1 MYALLPGLRS
11 YSEKYK
17 IKENK
22 MQLNKVLKGLL
33 IALPVLAVTACSSSD
48 DAASNAGSETT
59 NQSTSGSANQVDT
72 TVVSPMDQNGQL
84 SEQELKEQALRET
97 STIYFAFDNATIAG
111 DYEEMLAAHAAYLSK
126 MPSLK
131 VTIEGHA
138 DERGTPEYNIALG
151 ERRAQAV
158 AKYLEALGVQAD
170 QISIVSYGEEKP
182 LLLGQ
187 SDEVYAKNRRAVLV
201 Y

>member
-1 MYALLPGLRS
+1 
-11 YSEKYK
+11 
-17 IKENK
+17 

-48 DAASNAGSETT
+48 DAANASGSTET
-59 NQSTSGSANQVDT
+59 NQTQTVDN
-72 TVVSPMDQNGQL
+72 TVVSPIDQNGLL

-97 STIYFAFDNATIAG
+97 QTIYFAFDNSTIAG

-126 MPSLK
+126 NPALN

-151 ERRAQAV
+151 ERRANAV
-158 AKYLEALGVQAD
+158 AKYLQALGVQAD

-187 SDEVYAKNRRAVLV
+187 SEDVYAKNRRAVLV

>member
-1 MYALLPGLRS
+1 
-11 YSEKYK
+11 
-17 IKENK
+17 

-48 DAASNAGSETT
+48 DAANASGSTET
-59 NQSTSGSANQVDT
+59 NQSQVVDNNT
-72 TVVSPMDQNGQL
+72 AVSPIDANGQL
-84 SEQELKEQALRET
+84 TEQELKEQALRET
-97 STIYFAFDNATIAG
+97 QTIYFAFDNATIAG

-126 MPSLK
+126 NPALE

-151 ERRAQAV
+151 ERRANAV
-158 AKYLEALGVQAD
+158 AKYLQALGVQAD

-187 SDEVYAKNRRAVLV
+187 SEDVYAKNRRAVLV

>member
-1 MYALLPGLRS
+1 
-11 YSEKYK
+11 
-17 IKENK
+17 
-22 MQLNKVLKGLL
+22 MQLNKILKGLM
-33 IALPVLAVTACSSSD
+33 IALPVMAMTACSSSD
-48 DAASNAGSETT
+48 DAANTTGSET
-59 NQSTSGSANQVDT
+59 NQTTSGTENVVDT
-72 TVVSPMDQNGQL
+72 TVVSTIEGTGQL
-84 SEQELKEQALRET
+84 TEQELKEQALRE
-97 STIYFAFDNATIAG
+97 SQTIYFAFDNASIAG
-111 DYEEMLAAHAAYLSK
+111 DYEEILAAHAAYLSQNPA
-126 MPSLK
+126 MK

-158 AKYLEALGVQAD
+158 SSYIQALGVQAD

-187 SDEVYAKNRRAVLV
+187 GEDVYAKNRRAVLV

>member
-1 MYALLPGLRS
+1 
-11 YSEKYK
+11 
-17 IKENK
+17 
-22 MQLNKVLKGLL
+22 MQLNKVLKGLM
-33 IALPVLAVTACSSSD
+33 IALPVMAVTACSSTDEATS
-48 DAASNAGSETT
+48 ATSGTKSNQT
-59 NQSTSGSANQVDT
+59 TSGSEGNVDT
-72 TVVSPMDQNGQL
+72 TVVTPIDANAQL

-97 STIYFAFDNATIAG
+97 QTIYFAFDNSTIAG
-111 DYEEMLAAHAAYLSK
+111 DYEEILAAHAAYLSNNVD
-126 MPSLK
+126 MN

-158 AKYLEALGVQAD
+158 AKYLQALGVQAD

-187 SDEVYAKNRRAVLV
+187 SEDVYAKNRRAVLV

>member
-1 MYALLPGLRS
+1 MR
-11 YSEKYK
+11 
-17 IKENK
+17 
-22 MQLNKVLKGLL
+22 LNKVLKGLL

-48 DAASNAGSETT
+48 DAANASGSTET
-59 NQSTSGSANQVDT
+59 NQTQTAEG
-72 TVVSPMDQNGQL
+72 TVVSPIDQNGQL
-84 SEQELKEQALRET
+84 TEQELKEQALRE
-97 STIYFAFDNATIAG
+97 SQTIYFAFDNATIAG

-126 MPSLK
+126 NPALK
-131 VTIEGHA
+131 VTVEGHA

-151 ERRAQAV
+151 ERRATAV
-158 AKYLEALGVQAD
+158 AKYLQALGVQAD

-187 SDEVYAKNRRAVLV
+187 SEDVYAKNRRAVLV

>member
-1 MYALLPGLRS
+1 
-11 YSEKYK
+11 
-17 IKENK
+17 

-33 IALPVLAVTACSSSD
+33 IALPVMAVTACSSSD
-48 DAASNAGSETT
+48 DAASNTGAATNNNGAVETT
-59 NQSTSGSANQVDT
+59 VATPIDQS
-72 TVVSPMDQNGQL
+72 GQL
-84 SEQELKEQALRET
+84 TEQELKEQALRET
-97 STIYFAFDNATIAG
+97 QTIYFAFDNSTIAA
-111 DYEEMLAAHAAYLSK
+111 DYEEMLAAHASYLSK
-126 MPSLK
+126 NPALN

-151 ERRAQAV
+151 ERRAEAV
-158 AKYLEALGVQAD
+158 ANYLQALGVQAD

>member
-1 MYALLPGLRS
+1 
-11 YSEKYK
+11 
-17 IKENK
+17 

-48 DAASNAGSETT
+48 DAANASGSQT
-59 NQSTSGSANQVDT
+59 NQSAVSTVD
-72 TVVSPMDQNGQL
+72 SNGLDAQGQL
-84 SEQELKEQALRET
+84 TEQELKEQALRENQ
-97 STIYFAFDNATIAG
+97 TIYFAFDNATIAS
-111 DYEEMLAAHAAYLSK
+111 DYEAMLAAHAAYLVK
-126 MPSLK
+126 NPSLK

-158 AKYLEALGVQAD
+158 AKYLEALGVQSG
-170 QISIVSYGEEKP
+170 QVSIVSYGEEKP
-182 LLLGQ
+182 LVLGQ
-187 SDEVYAKNRRAVLV
+187 SEDAYAKNRRAVLV

>member
-1 MYALLPGLRS
+1 
-11 YSEKYK
+11 
-17 IKENK
+17 
-22 MQLNKVLKGLL
+22 MQLNKVLKGLM
-33 IALPVLAVTACSSSD
+33 IALPVMAVTACSSSD
-48 DAASNAGSETT
+48 DATSSTSGTETNQATAGSE
-59 NQSTSGSANQVDT
+59 NSVDT
-72 TVVSPMDQNGQL
+72 TVVTPIDANAQL

-97 STIYFAFDNATIAG
+97 QTIYFAFDNSTIAG
-111 DYEEMLAAHAAYLSK
+111 DYELMLSAHAAYLVK
-126 MPSLK
+126 NVDMQ

-158 AKYLEALGVQAD
+158 AQYLQALGVQAD

-187 SDEVYAKNRRAVLV
+187 SEDVYAKNRRAVLV

>member
-1 MYALLPGLRS
+1 
-11 YSEKYK
+11 
-17 IKENK
+17 

-48 DAASNAGSETT
+48 DAANASGSTET
-59 NQSTSGSANQVDT
+59 NQTQVVDNNT
-72 TVVSPMDQNGQL
+72 AVSPIDANGQL
-84 SEQELKEQALRET
+84 TEQELKEQALRET
-97 STIYFAFDNATIAG
+97 QTIYFAFDNATIAG
-111 DYEEMLAAHAAYLSK
+111 DYEAMLAAHAAYLSK
-126 MPSLK
+126 NPALE

-151 ERRAQAV
+151 ERRANAV
-158 AKYLEALGVQAD
+158 AKYLQALGVQAD

-187 SDEVYAKNRRAVLV
+187 SEDVYAKNRRAVLV

>member
-1 MYALLPGLRS
+1 
-11 YSEKYK
+11 
-17 IKENK
+17 

-48 DAASNAGSETT
+48 DAANASGSTET
-59 NQSTSGSANQVDT
+59 NQTQTVDN
-72 TVVSPMDQNGQL
+72 TVVSPIDANGQL

-97 STIYFAFDNATIAG
+97 QTIYFAFDNATIAG
-111 DYEEMLAAHAAYLSK
+111 DYEAMLAAHAAYLSK
-126 MPSLK
+126 NADLQ

-151 ERRAQAV
+151 ERRATAV
-158 AKYLEALGVQAD
+158 AKYLQALGVQAD

-187 SDEVYAKNRRAVLV
+187 SEDVYAKNRRAVLV

>member
-1 MYALLPGLRS
+1 
-11 YSEKYK
+11 
-17 IKENK
+17 
-22 MQLNKVLKGLL
+22 MQLNKVLKGLM
-33 IALPVLAVTACSSSD
+33 IALPVMAMTACSSSD
-48 DAASNAGSETT
+48 DAASSTGTAT
-59 NQSTSGSANQVDT
+59 NQSGVTETTET
-72 TVVSPMDQNGQL
+72 TVATPMDQSGQL
-84 SEQELKEQALRET
+84 TEQELKEQALRET
-97 STIYFAFDNATIAG
+97 QTIYFAFDNSTIAG
-111 DYEEMLAAHAAYLSK
+111 DYEEMLAAHASYLSK
-126 MPSLK
+126 NPALR

-158 AKYLEALGVQAD
+158 ANYLQALGVQAD

-187 SDEVYAKNRRAVLV
+187 SDDVYAKNRRAVLV

>member
-1 MYALLPGLRS
+1 
-11 YSEKYK
+11 
-17 IKENK
+17 

-48 DAASNAGSETT
+48 DAANATGSET
-59 NQSTSGSANQVDT
+59 NQTTSGVAGGVDT
-72 TVVSPMDQNGQL
+72 TVVSPIDQAGQL
-84 SEQELKEQALRET
+84 SEQELKEQALRE
-97 STIYFAFDNATIAG
+97 SQTIYFAFDNSTIAA
-111 DYEEMLAAHAAYLSK
+111 DYEEMLEAHAAYLSK
-126 MPSLK
+126 NSSLR
-131 VTIEGHA
+131 VTVEGHA

-151 ERRAQAV
+151 ERRATAV
-158 AKYLEALGVQAD
+158 AKYLQALGVQAD

-187 SDEVYAKNRRAVLV
+187 SNDVYAKNRRAVLV

>member
-1 MYALLPGLRS
+1 
-11 YSEKYK
+11 
-17 IKENK
+17 
-22 MQLNKVLKGLL
+22 MQLNKVFKGLL
-33 IALPVLAVTACSSSD
+33 IALPVLAMTACSSSE
-48 DAASNAGSETT
+48 DAASTSASETNNNAAVVEET
-59 NQSTSGSANQVDT
+59 T
-72 TVVSPMDQNGQL
+72 TVATPVEETVQL
-84 SEQELKEQALRET
+84 TEQEMKEKALRENQ
-97 STIYFAFDNATIAG
+97 TIYFAFDNSTIAG
-111 DYEEMLAAHAAYLSK
+111 DYEDMLAAHAAYLSK
-126 MPSLK
+126 DASLK

-158 AKYLEALGVQAD
+158 AKYIQALGVQAD

-187 SDEVYAKNRRAVLV
+187 SEDAYAKNRRAVLV

>member
-1 MYALLPGLRS
+1 
-11 YSEKYK
+11 
-17 IKENK
+17 

-48 DAASNAGSETT
+48 DAANSGSQT
-59 NQSTSGSANQVDT
+59 NQAAVSTVDANGLNAQ
-72 TVVSPMDQNGQL
+72 GQL
-84 SEQELKEQALRET
+84 TEQELKEQALRENQ
-97 STIYFAFDNATIAG
+97 TIYFAFDNATIAS
-111 DYEEMLAAHAAYLSK
+111 DYEAMLAAHAAYLVK
-126 MPSLK
+126 NPSLK
-131 VTIEGHA
+131 VTVEGHA

-158 AKYLEALGVQAD
+158 SKYLEALGVQAG

-182 LLLGQ
+182 LVLGQ
-187 SDEVYAKNRRAVLV
+187 SEEAYAKNRRAVLV

>member
-1 MYALLPGLRS
+1 
-11 YSEKYK
+11 
-17 IKENK
+17 

-48 DAASNAGSETT
+48 DAAN
-59 NQSTSGSANQVDT
+59 TSGSTETNQTQTVDN

-97 STIYFAFDNATIAG
+97 QTIYFAFDNATIAG

-126 MPSLK
+126 NPALN

-151 ERRAQAV
+151 ERRASAV
-158 AKYLEALGVQAD
+158 SKYLQALGVQAD

-187 SDEVYAKNRRAVLV
+187 SEDVYAKNRRAVLV

>member
-1 MYALLPGLRS
+1 
-11 YSEKYK
+11 
-17 IKENK
+17 

-48 DAASNAGSETT
+48 DAANTSGSTET
-59 NQSTSGSANQVDT
+59 NQSVVTDGN
-72 TVVSPMDQNGQL
+72 TVVSPIGQNGEL

-97 STIYFAFDNATIAG
+97 QTIYFAFDNATIAG
-111 DYEEMLAAHAAYLSK
+111 DYEAMLSAHAAYLSK
-126 MPSLK
+126 NADLN

-151 ERRAQAV
+151 ERRATAV
-158 AKYLEALGVQAD
+158 AKYLQALGVQAD

-187 SDEVYAKNRRAVLV
+187 SEDVYAKNRRAVLV